1 MALKDAF
8 VHFFLTRRE
17 CWKAIFSSGRIFYRR
32 HIVFSWRESLQIK
45 LFPYSL
51 RPAYNN
57 TLKCVDIEDYEYKKN
72 ISNKEPSLWKV

>member
-8 VHFFLTRRE
+8 VHFLTRRE
-17 CWKAIFSSGRIFYRR
+17 CWKAIFSGR

-51 RPAYNN
+51 GPSDYN